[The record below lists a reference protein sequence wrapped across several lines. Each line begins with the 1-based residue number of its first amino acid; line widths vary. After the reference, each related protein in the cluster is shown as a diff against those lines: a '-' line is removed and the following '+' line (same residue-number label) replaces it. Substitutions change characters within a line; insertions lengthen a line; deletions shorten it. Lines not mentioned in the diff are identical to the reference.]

1 MSPWRPEDRRGE
13 NPLQPCFI
21 VLFIA
26 KYGPSS
32 NKSAFTEAAAVIYKL
47 AVFVITKLRANRGF

>member
-1 MSPWRPEDRRGE
+1 MSPWRLADRRGE

-26 KYGPSS
+26 KYGPVPIKAPSL
-32 NKSAFTEAAAVIYKL
+32 TAVIYKL